1 MSLEKKQKV
10 YILSIETSC
19 DETALSF
26 VTASG
31 GLEKPKFE
39 VHGDVVAS
47 QIKLHQP
54 YGGVVPGLAKRAH
67 LENLP
72 LLFKEIVDKIVVDSR
87 LRGNDKEKGGND
99 NAGEA
104 DFMNRVDF
112 ITVTV
117 GPGLEP
123 ALWTGIEFAKELA
136 AKYGKPLVP
145 TNHLEGHLYSFL
157 VSKDVDSRL
166 RGNDNAGI
174 FPAIALIISGG
185 HTILLRM
192 DDLTHFKKL
201 GETVDD
207 AVGEAFDKVARLIGL
222 PYPGGPEIERLAKD
236 GNPMAIDFPRP
247 MIGHKNYNFSFSGL
261 KTSVLYYIRD
271 LTKAGKSIPK
281 ADIAASFQKAAA
293 DVLIKKTLRAV
304 EEFGAKSIMI
314 SGGVSANR
322 TLRALFTE
330 AIEKKFT
337 LKKDRPLLIVSEF
350 STDNA
355 LMIAVSGY
363 IDYLRGKKYKIEAN
377 GDLNL

>member
-1 MSLEKKQKV
+1 MLTEKKQTV
-10 YILSIETSC
+10 NILAIETSC

-31 GLEKPKFE
+31 GLENPKFE

-54 YGGVVPGLAKRAH
+54 YGGVVPALAKRAH

-72 LLFKEIVDKIVVDSR
+72 VLYKRIVD
-87 LRGNDKEKGGND
+87 GGMD
-99 NAGEA
+99 PEQL
-104 DFMNRVDF
+104 DF

-123 ALWTGIEFAKELA
+123 ALWTGIEFAKGLA
-136 AKYGKPLVP
+136 EKYSKPLVG

-157 VSKDVDSRL
+157 ASKGMDPCLSVFTESHDKAM
-166 RGNDNAGI
+166 RGNDKKAKGSDINVL
-174 FPAIALIISGG
+174 FPAVALVVSGG
-185 HTILLRM
+185 HTLLLKM
-192 DDLTHFKKL
+192 DDLTHFKKI

-222 PYPGGPEIERLAKD
+222 PYPGGPEIERLAKE
-236 GNPMAIDFPRP
+236 GNATAIDFPRP
-247 MIGHKNYNFSFSGL
+247 MVGHKNYNFSFSGL
-261 KTSVLYYIRD
+261 KTSVLYHIRD
-271 LTKAGKSIPK
+271 LTKAGKEVPT
-281 ADIAASFQKAAA
+281 ADIAASFQKAVS
-293 DVLIKKTLRAV
+293 DVLIKKTLRAA
-304 EEFGAKSIMI
+304 EEFSAKSVMI

-322 TLRALFTE
+322 TLCTAFFD
-330 AIEKKFT
+330 AIEKKFPN
-337 LKKDRPLLIVSEF
+337 KKDRPAFIASEF

-363 IDYLRGKKYKIEAN
+363 IDYLRNKRYKMEAN
-377 GDLNL
+377 GNLNL

>member
-1 MSLEKKQKV
+1 MRLEKKEQV
-10 YILSIETSC
+10 NILSIETSC

-31 GLEKPKFE
+31 GLEHPKFE

-54 YGGVVPGLAKRAH
+54 YGGVVPALAKRAH

-72 LLFKEIVDKIVVDSR
+72 VLYKQLVD
-87 LRGNDKEKGGND
+87 GGM
-99 NAGEA
+99 EPE
-104 DFMNRVDF
+104 MLDF

-136 AKYGKPLVP
+136 EKYNKPLIG
-145 TNHLEGHLYSFL
+145 TNHLEGHLYSIL
-157 VSKDVDSRL
+157 VSKEKPDIKK
-166 RGNDNAGI
+166 I
-174 FPAIALIISGG
+174 FPAIALIVSGG
-185 HTILLRM
+185 HTLLLKM
-192 DDLTHFKKL
+192 DDLTHMKKI

-207 AVGEAFDKVARLIGL
+207 AVGEAFDKVARMLDL
-222 PYPGGPEIERLAKD
+222 PYPGGPEIERLAKE
-236 GNPMAIDFPRP
+236 GNAMAIDFPRP

-261 KTSVLYYIRD
+261 KTAVLYHKRD
-271 LTKAGKSIPK
+271 LEKVGKDIPR
-281 ADIAASFQKAAA
+281 ADIAASFQKAAS

-304 EEFGAKSIMI
+304 EEFGAKSVMI

-322 TLRALFTE
+322 TLRQSFAD
-330 AIEKKFT
+330 AIEKKFPN
-337 LKKDRPLLIVSEF
+337 KKDRPSLIVSEF

-355 LMIAVSGY
+355 LMIAASGY
-363 IDYLRGKKYKIEAN
+363 IDYSRGKKYKMEAN
-377 GDLNL
+377 GNLNL